1 MDKHTELR
9 KSKRNALLLLLVAA
23 TLFVVTLFLPQ
34 NFWIS
39 GLKAISEAAMV
50 GALADWFA
58 VVALFRRIPLPFI
71 ASHTAIIPQNKNK
84 IADNLALFV
93 REKFLDPDSIVRL
106 IKQYDPAQL
115 IANWLTGP
123 DNAKRFGGYMVKMM
137 RGFIDITDD
146 RRIQQFIK
154 DALYAAIDKL
164 DLSQSV
170 ATLLDSLTKEGRHQ
184 QLLDQAMSK
193 LTQLLE
199 QPSTRAFI
207 SAQIINWIK
216 REHPLKAKV
225 LPTEWLGE
233 HGADLVSNAVN
244 TLLDDISEDR
254 GHSLRQSFDRNLEK
268 FISRLKNDPDM
279 ADRANKIK
287 EYIKNDDTLNT
298 YVMGLWRDLRTWIK
312 QDLDRPDSTLH
323 ARIAESGQ
331 WLGNALAHDGNLR
344 ESVNQQLETLAGK
357 MAPDFAAFLTRHI
370 SDTVKG
376 WDEKE
381 MSNQIELNIGK
392 DLQFIRINGTLVG
405 AAIGLILYLLSQI
418 PYVVPMLL
426 AIAKQ
431 A

>member
-1 MDKHTELR
+1 M
-9 KSKRNALLLLLVAA
+9 
-23 TLFVVTLFLPQ
+23 
-34 NFWIS
+34 
-39 GLKAISEAAMV
+39 
-50 GALADWFA
+50 
-58 VVALFRRIPLPFI
+58 
-71 ASHTAIIPQNKNK
+71 
-84 IADNLALFV
+84 
-93 REKFLDPDSIVRL
+93 
-106 IKQYDPAQL
+106 
-115 IANWLTGP
+115 
-123 DNAKRFGGYMVKMM
+123 
-137 RGFIDITDD
+137 
-146 RRIQQFIK
+146 
-154 DALYAAIDKL
+154 
-164 DLSQSV
+164 
-170 ATLLDSLTKEGRHQ
+170 LLDSLTKEGRHQ

-199 QPSTRAFI
+199 QPTTRAFI
-207 SAQIINWIK
+207 SAQIVNWIK

-268 FISRLKNDPDM
+268 FIDRLKNDPDM

-298 YVMGLWRDLRTWIK
+298 YVMGLWRDLRTWMK

-331 WLGNALAHDGNLR
+331 WLGNALAHDANLR

-418 PYVVPMLL
+418 PYVMPMLL